1 MRNGAGWNA
10 GRRKSAGT
18 GGLHRHGIEL
28 IALGAFVLVAAGAAS
43 VVNSAD
49 LPMDTLMV
57 IGIVMCLAGWRM
69 LVVARRREH

>member
-1 MRNGAGWNA
+1 MRNSAGWNT

-18 GGLHRHGIEL
+18 GGLGRHGIEL

-49 LPMDTLMV
+49 LPMDTLMLVGVV
-57 IGIVMCLAGWRM
+57 ICLAGWRM
-69 LVVARRREH
+69 LVVARRRER